1 MPTAINKML
10 MHGYLHE
17 NYQFNIHIM
26 FDEGK
31 IFILSAL
38 LSIDQFPKANL
49 DLFEI
54 WKEGSP
60 VLGFEP

>member
-1 MPTAINKML
+1 M
-10 MHGYLHE
+10 E

-60 VLGFEP
+60 VLGFEPWTSSLEGEHAIH